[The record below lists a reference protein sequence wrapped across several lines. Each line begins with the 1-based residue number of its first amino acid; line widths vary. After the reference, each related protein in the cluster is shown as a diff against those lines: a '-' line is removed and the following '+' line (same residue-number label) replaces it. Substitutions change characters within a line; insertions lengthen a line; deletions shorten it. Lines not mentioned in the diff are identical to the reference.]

1 MENRENQTN
10 NTDEMVTISRAEY
23 EQLRQEKAQMESTRV
38 RLEAERIKLEAEHAR
53 LEAKLATLEQEQAQV
68 ITSLT
73 LQNEWLLEQ
82 LKLSK
87 KKLFGRSSEQAEQLV
102 MDQLSLTMNEAEA
115 YIFGMNSAGKA
126 PVTVKAYERKRQ
138 SGNVLDVVPEGT
150 PAEVVEH
157 RLPENERIC
166 SACGSEMVEIGK
178 EVRRSLMMKPAEF
191 WVREDVYYTYAC
203 KNCEQETGE
212 ANIVKA
218 AKEPALLPGSF
229 ASAEAVAHIMTQK
242 FVMYSP
248 LYRLQQEFERQ
259 GLKLSRQTMAN
270 WLLNTSEK
278 WLRPVYDVL
287 REQLCRELV
296 LHADETTLQVL
307 KEPGRSSTSKSY
319 MWLYRTSG
327 CTKQA
332 IVLYEYQP
340 TRKAEHAEYFLQ
352 GFSGWLHADGYQGY
366 HRLPGNIRVV
376 GCWAHARR
384 KFDEAL
390 QTLPK
395 EMQKDAP
402 AAIGECY
409 CSRLFKLEQAFAELT
424 PEERYEK
431 RLEQAKPV
439 LDALL
444 SWANEMQAKTAPKS
458 ALGRAIHYLLEQ
470 WPYLTRYLED
480 GRLELS
486 NNRAERS
493 IKPFVMGRKNW
504 LFANTPGGAQASSV
518 IYSLIETAKENG
530 LDPYRYLLWLLQNA
544 PGLSETD
551 EAWAEK
557 LLPAR
562 ARKNAICRKNR

>member
-1 MENRENQTN
+1 MQTS
-10 NTDEMVTISRAEY
+10 NTEEMVTISRAEY
-23 EQLRQEKAQMESTRV
+23 EQLQQENAQ
-38 RLEAERIKLEAEHAR
+38 
-53 LEAKLATLEQEQAQV
+53 LEAKLAAREQEQAQV

-87 KKLFGRSSEQAEQLV
+87 KKLFGRSSEQAEQMV
-102 MDQLSLTMNEAEA
+102 MDQLSLTYNELEA
-115 YIFGMNSAGKA
+115 YAFGTKA
-126 PVTVKAYERKRQ
+126 ATEKQIAVKAHERKRQ

-150 PAEVVEH
+150 PTEVVEH

-278 WLRPVYDVL
+278 WLRPVYDTL
-287 REQLCRELV
+287 CEQLRKESV

-307 KEPGRSSTSKSY
+307 KEPGRSSASKSY

-327 CTKQA
+327 CA
-332 IVLYEYQP
+332 ESPIVLYEYQP
-340 TRKAEHAEYFLQ
+340 SRKAAHAEEFLK

-366 HRLPGNIRVV
+366 HKLPENIRVV

-395 EMQKDAP
+395 EDRKGSL
-402 AAIGECY
+402 AATGECY
-409 CSRLFKLEQAFAELT
+409 CTRLFQLEESFAELT
-424 PEERYEK
+424 PEERYAK
-431 RLEQAKPV
+431 RLEQEKPV

-444 SWANEMQAKTAPKS
+444 VWANETISKTAPKS
-458 ALGRAIHYLLEQ
+458 ALGKALHYLLEQ
-470 WPYLTRYLED
+470 WTYLVRYLED

-504 LFANTPGGAQASSV
+504 LFVNTPAGAQSSAV
-518 IYSLIETAKENG
+518 IYSLIETAKENK
-530 LDPYRYLLWLLQNA
+530 LDPHRYLLWVLQSA
-544 PGLSETD
+544 PVLSQAD
-551 EAWAEK
+551 EFWAEK
-557 LLPAR
+557 LLPA
-562 ARKNAICRKNR
+562 NAPQECHVPQK

>member
-278 WLRPVYDVL
+278 WLRPVYDTL
-287 REQLCRELV
+287 CEQLRKESV

-307 KEPGRSSTSKSY
+307 KESGRSSTSKSY

-327 CTKQA
+327 CA
-332 IVLYEYQP
+332 EHSIVLYEYQED
-340 TRKAEHAEYFLQ
+340 RKAKHAEEFLD

-366 HRLPGNIRVV
+366 HKLPERIRVV
-376 GCWAHARR
+376 GCAAHARR

-390 QTLPK
+390 TALPK
-395 EMQKDAP
+395 EQQQTSK
-402 AAIGECY
+402 AAEALCY
-409 CSRLFKLEQAFAELT
+409 FAKLFQLEQSFAELK
-424 PEERYEK
+424 PEERYTK

-444 SWANEMQAKTAPKS
+444 AWANDLIPRTAPKS
-458 ALGRAIHYLLEQ
+458 ALGKALHYLKEQ
-470 WPYLTRYLED
+470 WPYLVRYLED

-493 IKPFVMGRKNW
+493 IKPFVMGRKGW
-504 LFANTPGGAQASSV
+504 LFSNTPAGAQASAV

-530 LDPYRYLLWLLQNA
+530 LNPYQYLLWVLRNA
-544 PGLSETD
+544 PQLSETD

-557 LLPAR
+557 LLPAS
-562 ARKNAICRKNR
+562 APEECYMPQ

>member
-1 MENRENQTN
+1 MKTLAFCRILWYNVYMENREMQTS
-10 NTDEMVTISRAEY
+10 NTEEMVTISRAEY
-23 EQLRQEKAQMESTRV
+23 ERLQQENAQ
-38 RLEAERIKLEAEHAR
+38 LEAKSAKLEEAHAR
-53 LEAKLATLEQEQAQV
+53 LEAKFAAREQEQAQV

-87 KKLFGRSSEQAEQLV
+87 KKLFGRSSEQAEQMV
-102 MDQLSLTMNEAEA
+102 MEQLSLTYNELEA
-115 YIFGMNSAGKA
+115 YAFGTKA
-126 PVTVKAYERKRQ
+126 AIEKQITVKAHERKRQ

-150 PAEVVEH
+150 PTEVVEH
-157 RLPENERIC
+157 RLPENERTC
-166 SACGSEMVEIGK
+166 SACGSQMVEIGK
-178 EVRRSLMMKPAEF
+178 EVRRTLQMKPAEF
-191 WVREDVYYTYAC
+191 WVREDVYYAYAC

-229 ASAEAVAHIMTQK
+229 ASAEAVAYLATQK

-259 GLKLSRQTMAN
+259 GLKLSRQAMAN

-278 WLRPVYDVL
+278 WLRPVYDTL
-287 REQLCRELV
+287 REQLCKEPV

-327 CTKQA
+327 CAKQG

-340 TRKAEHAEYFLQ
+340 TRKAEHAERFLQ

-366 HRLPGNIRVV
+366 HRLPGSIRVV

-395 EMQKDAP
+395 EMQKDSP

-409 CSRLFKLEQAFAELT
+409 CSRLFKLEQE
-424 PEERYEK
+424 
-431 RLEQAKPV
+431 KPV

-458 ALGRAIHYLLEQ
+458 ALGRVIHYLLEQ

-504 LFANTPGGAQASSV
+504 LFANTPGGAQASTV
-518 IYSLIETAKENG
+518 IYSLIETAKENKLG
-530 LDPYRYLLWLLQNA
+530 PYKYLLWVLQSA
-544 PGLSETD
+544 PGLSQAD
-551 EAWAEK
+551 EFWAEK
-557 LLPAR
+557 LLPA
-562 ARKNAICRKNR
+562 NAPQECYMTHK

>member
-1 MENRENQTN
+1 M
-10 NTDEMVTISRAEY
+10 TISRAEY
-23 EQLRQEKAQMESTRV
+23 ERLQQENAQ
-38 RLEAERIKLEAEHAR
+38 LEAKSAKLEETHAR
-53 LEAKLATLEQEQAQV
+53 LEAKFAAREQEQAQV

-87 KKLFGRSSEQAEQLV
+87 KKLFGRSSEQAEQMV
-102 MDQLSLTMNEAEA
+102 MEQLSLTYNELEA
-115 YIFGMNSAGKA
+115 YAFGTKA
-126 PVTVKAYERKRQ
+126 ATEKQITVKAHERKRQ

-150 PAEVVEH
+150 PTEVVEH
-157 RLPENERIC
+157 RLPEDERIC
-166 SACGSEMVEIGK
+166 SACGSKLVEIGK
-178 EVRRSLMMKPAEF
+178 EVR
-191 WVREDVYYTYAC
+191 VREDVYYTYAC

-218 AKEPALLPGSF
+218 VKEPSLLPGSF
-229 ASAEAVAHIMTQK
+229 ASAEAVAHIVIQK

-248 LYRLQQEFERQ
+248 LYRLEQEFNRQ
-259 GLKLSRQTMAN
+259 GLRLSRQTMAN
-270 WLLNTSEK
+270 WLLNISEK
-278 WLRPVYDVL
+278 WLRPIYDTL
-287 REQLCRELV
+287 REQLCKEPV

-340 TRKAEHAEYFLQ
+340 TRKAEHAEAFLK

-366 HRLPGNIRVV
+366 HKLPENIRVV

-395 EMQKDAP
+395 EMQRDAP
-402 AAIGECY
+402 AVIGECY
-409 CSRLFKLEQAFAELT
+409 CPRLFKLEQAFAELT

-431 RLEQAKPV
+431 RLEQEKPV

-458 ALGRAIHYLLEQ
+458 ALGRVIHYLLEQ

-504 LFANTPGGAQASSV
+504 LFANTPGGAQASTV
-518 IYSLIETAKENG
+518 IYSLIETAKENKLG
-530 LDPYRYLLWLLQNA
+530 PYKYLLWVLQSA
-544 PGLSETD
+544 PGLSQAD
-551 EAWAEK
+551 EFWAEK
-557 LLPAR
+557 LLPA
-562 ARKNAICRKNR
+562 NAPQECYMTHK

>member
-1 MENRENQTN
+1 MQTS
-10 NTDEMVTISRAEY
+10 NTEEMVTISRAEY
-23 EQLRQEKAQMESTRV
+23 EHLQQEKARN
-38 RLEAERIKLEAEHAR
+38 AKLEAKFA
-53 LEAKLATLEQEQAQV
+53 ALEQEQAQV

-87 KKLFGRSSEQAEQLV
+87 KKLFGRSSEQAEQMV
-102 MDQLSLTMNEAEA
+102 MEQLSLTYNELEA
-115 YIFGMNSAGKA
+115 YAFGTKA
-126 PVTVKAYERKRQ
+126 ATEKQIAVKAHERKRQ

-150 PAEVVEH
+150 PTEVVEH
-157 RLPENERIC
+157 RLPEDERIC
-166 SACGSEMVEIGK
+166 SVCGSQMVEIGK
-178 EVRRSLMMKPAEF
+178 EVRRTLQMKPAEF

-229 ASAEAVAHIMTQK
+229 TSAEAVAYLATQK

-278 WLRPVYDVL
+278 WLQPIYDTL
-287 REQLCRELV
+287 REQLCKEPV

-409 CSRLFKLEQAFAELT
+409 CSRLFKLEQA
-424 PEERYEK
+424 
-431 RLEQAKPV
+431 KPV

-470 WPYLTRYLED
+470 WPYLARYLED

-504 LFANTPGGAQASSV
+504 LFANTPGGAQASAV

-530 LDPYRYLLWLLQNA
+530 LDPYRYLLWVLQNA
-544 PGLSETD
+544 PQLSETD
-551 EAWAEK
+551 ETWAEK

-562 ARKNAICRKNR
+562 APKECYMPHK

>member
-1 MENRENQTN
+1 MENREIQTS
-10 NTDEMVTISRAEY
+10 NTEEMVTISRAEY
-23 EQLRQEKAQMESTRV
+23 ERLQQENAQ
-38 RLEAERIKLEAEHAR
+38 
-53 LEAKLATLEQEQAQV
+53 LEAKFAAREQEQAQV

-102 MDQLSLTMNEAEA
+102 MDQLSLTYNELEA

-126 PVTVKAYERKRQ
+126 PVTVKAHERKRQ
-138 SGNVLDVVPEGT
+138 SGSVLDIVPEGT
-150 PAEVVEH
+150 PTEVVEH
-157 RLPENERIC
+157 RLPEEKLVC
-166 SACGSEMVEIGK
+166 EACGNQMVEIGK
-178 EVRRSLMMKPAEF
+178 EVHRSLQMKPAQF
-191 WVREDVYYTYAC
+191 WIREDVYYTYAC

-212 ANIVKA
+212 ANIAKA

-229 ASAEAVAHIMTQK
+229 ASAEAVAYLATQK

-248 LYRLQQEFERQ
+248 LYRLEQEFNRQ
-259 GLKLSRQTMAN
+259 GLKLSRQTMSN

-327 CTKQA
+327 CAKQA
-332 IVLYEYQP
+332 VVLYEYQP
-340 TRKAEHAEYFLQ
+340 TRKAEHAEAFLK

-366 HRLPGNIRVV
+366 HKLPENIRVV

-409 CSRLFKLEQAFAELT
+409 CSRLFKLEEAFAELT
-424 PEERYEK
+424 PEERYKK
-431 RLEQAKPV
+431 RLEQEKPV

-444 SWANEMQAKTAPKS
+444 SWANEMQVKTAPKS
-458 ALGRAIHYLLEQ
+458 AMGRAIHYLLEQ

-504 LFANTPGGAQASSV
+504 LFANTPGGAQASAV

-530 LDPYRYLLWLLQNA
+530 LDPYRYLLWILQNA

-551 EAWAEK
+551 EAWAEQFT
-557 LLPAR
+557 PA
-562 ARKNAICRKNR
+562 NAPQECKIPQK

>member
-1 MENRENQTN
+1 MQTSS
-10 NTDEMVTISRAEY
+10 TEEMVTISRAEY
-23 EQLRQEKAQMESTRV
+23 ERLQQENAQ
-38 RLEAERIKLEAEHAR
+38 LEAKSAKLEEKHTR
-53 LEAKLATLEQEQAQV
+53 LEAKFAALEQEQAQV

-87 KKLFGRSSEQAEQLV
+87 KKLFGRSSEQAEQMV
-102 MDQLSLTMNEAEA
+102 MDQLSLTMNEMEA
-115 YIFGMNSAGKA
+115 YAFGTKA
-126 PVTVKAYERKRQ
+126 AAEKQISVKAHERKRQ

-150 PAEVVEH
+150 RTEVVEH

-166 SACGSEMVEIGK
+166 SACGSELVEIGK
-178 EVRRSLMMKPAEF
+178 EVRRTLQMKPAEF

-203 KNCEQETGE
+203 KNCERETGE
-212 ANIVKA
+212 ANLVKA

-229 ASAEAVAHIMTQK
+229 ASAEAVAYLAAQK

-248 LYRLQQEFERQ
+248 LYRLEQDFGRQ
-259 GLKLSRQTMAN
+259 GLKLSRQTMSN
-270 WLLNTSEK
+270 WLLNGSER
-278 WLRPVYDVL
+278 WLRPVYDAL
-287 REQLCRELV
+287 HERLCREPV

-307 KEPGRSSTSKSY
+307 KEPGRTAASKSY

-327 CTKQA
+327 CAKQA

-340 TRKAEHAEYFLQ
+340 TRKAEHAEAFLR
-352 GFSGWLHADGYQGY
+352 GFKGWLHADGYQGY
-366 HRLPGNIRVV
+366 HKLPGNIRVV

-395 EMQKDAP
+395 EKQKGSP
-402 AAIGECY
+402 AAVGECY
-409 CSRLFKLEQAFAELT
+409 CSRLFKLEQAFAERT

-431 RLEQAKPV
+431 RLEQEKPV

-458 ALGRAIHYLLEQ
+458 TLGRAIHYLLEQ

-504 LFANTPGGAQASSV
+504 LFANTAGGAQASAV
-518 IYSLIETAKENG
+518 IYSLMETAKENG
-530 LDPYRYLLWLLQNA
+530 LDPYRYLLWILRNA
-544 PGLSETD
+544 PGRSEAE

-557 LLPAR
+557 LLPE
-562 ARKNAICRKNR
+562 NAPEECVMPQK